1 MNEFSLSLG
10 LFFLICSWWILLIVL
25 IEIGDDLFVEMFVSK
40 DVVVFYFSIKNQV
53 WNKTT
58 KIKCLKM
65 YRYLVANTTQEFL
78 SPHIWAAEF
87 FLSFIE
93 FNQIKNIN

>member
-53 WNKTT
+53 
-58 KIKCLKM
+58 
-65 YRYLVANTTQEFL
+65 
-78 SPHIWAAEF
+78 
-87 FLSFIE
+87 
-93 FNQIKNIN
+93 